1 MLKQRKLSSK
11 PLPTISKR
19 EFARRREQLMEQME
33 TNSIAILPSAS
44 AVIRNR
50 DAEFKYRQDSDFHY
64 LTGFNEPDSVLV
76 LIPGRHHGQ
85 CLFFCRERDPER
97 ELWDGYRQGPEGL
110 CNNFGADDAFP
121 ISDIDD
127 ILPGLLEGRDR
138 VYYSMGKRL
147 EFDKRI
153 MGWVNVLRAKARSGA
168 HPPGE
173 FSDLDHIVHDMRLY
187 KSAAELRIMQQAA
200 SISADAHT
208 RAMKFCR
215 PGMMEYEL
223 EAEYLHEFASRGAQ
237 AAAYNSI
244 VGAGKNACILHYV
257 DNSSIIQ
264 DGDLVL
270 IDAGCELNYYAA
282 DITRT
287 FPANGLF
294 SREQQAL
301 YEVVLASQQA
311 ALETITPGGHW
322 NQSHDATVSV
332 ITQGLLDLGILQG
345 ELTELI
351 EAEAY
356 RPFYMHRAGHWLGMD
371 VHDVG
376 DYKVHDEWRVLESG
390 MVMTVEPGIY
400 IAADNQSVAAK
411 WRGIGIRIEDDVA
424 VTATGH
430 QVLTEEVI
438 KTVDDIHQ
446 LMRPMAAKRGSI
458 DPAQVDFISDDGQYS
473 AQENSSAK
481 TPSVRNSKP
490 SGQAK
495 PVLKASAK
503 KKSIAK
509 KKTTAKKKIST
520 KKKLTAKKKAAV
532 KRKTAVKKKVL
543 VKKKTVAKKSAVKKK
558 AAVKK
563 TAVVKKKTAVKKKA
577 AAKSRPKSPV
587 KKRGKVKNKR

>member
-1 MLKQRKLSSK
+1 MLKQRKLPSK

-153 MGWVNVLRAKARSGA
+153 MDWVNVLRAKARSGA

-208 RAMKFCR
+208 RAMKLCR

-244 VGAGKNACILHYV
+244 VGAGKNACILHYI
-257 DNSSIIQ
+257 DNNSIIQ

-322 NQSHDATVSV
+322 NQSHDATVTV

-345 ELTELI
+345 ELAELI

-400 IAADNQSVAAK
+400 ITADNQSVAAK

-430 QVLTEEVI
+430 QVLTEDVI

-446 LMRPMAAKRGSI
+446 LMRPMAAKRGI
-458 DPAQVDFISDDGQYS
+458 FDPAQVDFISDDGQYS
-473 AQENSSAK
+473 EQKNSFVK
-481 TPSVRNSKP
+481 TQAARNSKP
-490 SGQAK
+490 SDQAK

-503 KKSIAK
+503 KKSITK

-520 KKKLTAKKKAAV
+520 KKKLTAKKKV
-532 KRKTAVKKKVL
+532 DMKR
-543 VKKKTVAKKSAVKKK
+543 KTVAKKKVAVKRKIVTKK
-558 AAVKK
+558 KVVAKNKTLPKK
-563 TAVVKKKTAVKKKA
+563 SAVKKKTAVKKKA
-577 AAKSRPKSPV
+577 VVKKKTNV
-587 KKRGKVKNKR
+587 KKRVKVKSKR